1 MNNIEIRKILF
12 AFDRKNIFFWFPCP
26 GFDASINF
34 WVDYTI
40 QGKTNRAPTDRCIHP
55 NVQCTWLNSSTM
67 KDYFL
72 RPGRSHRWFKLSIS
86 RDLKCARDARCADGK
101 LFRKLFLNWKLI
113 DPLCAL
119 IMEKKKTYSF
129 GGINPTYVL
138 RVRSSRMRY
147 F

>member
-1 MNNIEIRKILF
+1 MASVSAETRAIHGHSFSKKTFHKPTYCHNCTDMLWGLIQQGYICE
-12 AFDRKNIFFWFPCP
+12 

-72 RPGRSHRWFKLSIS
+72 RPGRSHR
-86 RDLKCARDARCADGK
+86 
-101 LFRKLFLNWKLI
+101 
-113 DPLCAL
+113 
-119 IMEKKKTYSF
+119 
-129 GGINPTYVL
+129 
-138 RVRSSRMRY
+138 
-147 F
+147 